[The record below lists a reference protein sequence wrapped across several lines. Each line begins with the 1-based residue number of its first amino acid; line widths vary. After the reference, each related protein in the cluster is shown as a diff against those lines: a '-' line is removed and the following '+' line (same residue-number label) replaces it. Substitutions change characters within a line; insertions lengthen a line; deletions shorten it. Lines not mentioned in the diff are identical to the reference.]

1 MTTHAERSGASGPL
15 GPTLGRAGFTLV
27 ETVVAIVIAGI
38 VMIAV
43 YQVLVTTQQVSTMH
57 REQVAVQQSLRA
69 GLDILAQELRE
80 ASANGG
86 DVTLVDDDRVG
97 FRALRSFG
105 VVCAKGVS
113 QLTVATFGAGRFQQG
128 VPIFIFGDGDRT
140 TAADD
145 IWFTADLVD
154 LPVAADCP
162 GSRPA
167 QQLVITGYT
176 STQFA
181 AVNPGAVVRAFSE
194 LEYHLQQV
202 DGEPYLARTVDGET
216 ALMVG
221 PLSPAD
227 ALEFTYFDAD
237 GNTTTTAAAV
247 RRVEIT
253 IRAASA
259 AMRPGSQTPI
269 AGVLTTSVALRN

>member
-1 MTTHAERSGASGPL
+1 MTTYAGRSGISGPS
-15 GPTLGRAGFTLV
+15 TSLGRAGFTLV

-86 DVTLVDDDRVG
+86 DVTLADGDRVG

-105 VVCAKGVS
+105 VACAIGTS
-113 QLTVATFGAGRFQQG
+113 QLTVATYGGRFSTG
-128 VPIFIFGDGDRT
+128 TPVFIFGDGDNT

-145 IWFTADLVD
+145 IWMQANLVD
-154 LPVAADCP
+154 LPVATDCP
-162 GSRPA
+162 GDRPA
-167 QQLVITGYT
+167 QVLVITGPT

-181 AVNPGAVVRAFSE
+181 QVNQGALVRAFRE
-194 LEYHLQQV
+194 VEYHLEEV
-202 DGEPYLARTVDGET
+202 GGVPYLARTDDGVT

-221 PLSPAD
+221 PLSPQD
-227 ALEFTYFDAD
+227 ALEFTYLDED
-237 GNTTTTAAAV
+237 GNPTNTAAAV
-247 RRVEIT
+247 RQVEIT
-253 IRAASA
+253 LRAASA
-259 AMRPGSQTPI
+259 ATRPGSQEPI
-269 AGVLTTSVALRN
+269 AGVLSTSVALRN